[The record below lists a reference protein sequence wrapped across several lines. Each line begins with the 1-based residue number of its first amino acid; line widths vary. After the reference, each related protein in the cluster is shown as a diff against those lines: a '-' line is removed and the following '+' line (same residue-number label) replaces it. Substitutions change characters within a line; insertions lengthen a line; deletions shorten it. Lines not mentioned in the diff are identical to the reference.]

1 VPTGTGRTLVDS
13 IVEGR
18 RGRAHHGKRAQGGD
32 SLANSNQSQKGDGN
46 FAHRDFLS
54 VQSARGNPKDFPL
67 SSAVYV
73 IVIFSMCGREIFN
86 KAPSPEMESPRSSE
100 FIRISDTRRDE
111 RRGAARRS

>member
-1 VPTGTGRTLVDS
+1 MHGLFES
-13 IVEGR
+13 A
-18 RGRAHHGKRAQGGD
+18 RGRLPRQLQPISKGGRQFRAPRFFIG
-32 SLANSNQSQKGDGN
+32 AI
-46 FAHRDFLS
+46 R
-54 VQSARGNPKDFPL
+54 ARGNPKDFPL